1 MLLAGPC
8 RFDAA
13 FFLELEGMHVMP
25 KKLDP
30 AGGPSRP
37 ADAVAPCRV
46 PDRIPW
52 RCCERANGSAAAP
65 RRSSATTR
73 CRPRKYAALPV
84 NAVGIGFIRVS
95 AANRRRSG
103 RASPTSKHGTS
114 PLTPIPPSKSR
125 YRGAVARPPA
135 DGPFSRRQIGP
146 SPLDAEGLA
155 QLFVEDSAGSKATH
169 RAELAG

>member
-1 MLLAGPC
+1 MRQDCDGLDGLTETHHVANYDVPLDQREAGSEV
-8 RFDAA
+8 
-13 FFLELEGMHVMP
+13 LV
-25 KKLDP
+25 
-30 AGGPSRP
+30 
-37 ADAVAPCRV
+37 AVGRSPETICLQL
-46 PDRIPW
+46 
-52 RCCERANGSAAAP
+52 ERANGSAAAP

-84 NAVGIGFIRVS
+84 NAVGIGLIRVS